1 MSVRVRFAP
10 SPTGYLHIGGART
23 ALFNWLYA
31 RHTGGAFILR
41 IEDTDTARNTQEAVD
56 VILHG
61 LHWLGL
67 EWDEGP
73 LTGDPA
79 GSSKGDFGPYFQSQ
93 RRGLYQK
100 RVQELRDKGFA
111 YEQDGAIKFRMERN
125 PIVIPD
131 LVVGNV
137 TRELTDR
144 ERLDP
149 DFVLIRSDGQPVFH
163 FVNVVD
169 DIEMR
174 ITHVIRG
181 EDHLANT
188 AKHLALFKAFGVKP
202 PEYAHIPLI
211 LNVDGTK
218 MSKRDEGA
226 SLAMYVKEHFVPEA
240 VVNYLY
246 LLGWSPKGNREV
258 MPIEEVIGM
267 FDLPQILRHNARF
280 DLDKLYWV
288 NHEYIKMM
296 DLERFRAFCEA
307 ALKDVGIDPS
317 PYPKEYRLAAFA
329 TVKEKVKQFGPPG
342 EGYAKLL
349 AEKGRQIHDVKTFAD
364 FYFIEQVKL
373 EEASRKDLTD
383 DARKLLAALKPRLA
397 QMPDFKADAINAALK
412 ETAIALGVK
421 IGLLVHPTRLACTG
435 KTVGP
440 SLYHLME
447 VLGRDRVLQRLQDFI
462 EGRV

>member
-1 MSVRVRFAP
+1 LRRVRRAIC
-10 SPTGYLHIGGART
+10 TLGGART

-31 RHTGGAFILR
+31 RHTGGKFILR
-41 IEDTDTARNTQEAVD
+41 IEDTDSARNTQEAVD

-61 LHWLGL
+61 LRWLGL

-73 LTGDPA
+73 LTRDPA
-79 GSSKGDFGPYFQSQ
+79 GASKGDYGPYFQSQ
-93 RRGLYQK
+93 RRQIYEA
-100 RVQELRDKGFA
+100 RVAELRDKGFA
-111 YEQDGAIKFRMERN
+111 YEQDGALRFRMERN
-125 PIVIPD
+125 PIIIPD

-163 FVNVVD
+163 LVNVID
-169 DIEMR
+169 DIEMK

-181 EDHLANT
+181 EDHLANS
-188 AKHLALFKAFGVKP
+188 AKHLTLFKAFGVEP
-202 PEYAHIPLI
+202 PKYAHIPLI

-218 MSKRDEGA
+218 MSKRDQGA
-226 SLAMYVKEHFVPEA
+226 SLSMYMQEHFVPEA

-258 MPIEEVIGM
+258 MPIQEVIEV

-296 DLERFRAFCEA
+296 DLERFSAFAEQ
-307 ALKDVGIDPS
+307 ALRDLGIEVTV
-317 PYPKEYRLAAFA
+317 YPKEYRLAAFS
-329 TVKEKVKQFGPPG
+329 TVREKVKQFGPPN
-342 EGYAKLL
+342 ETYLRML
-349 AEKGRQIHDVKTFAD
+349 QEKGKQLHDVRTFTD
-364 FYFIEQVKL
+364 FYFLEQVRV
-373 EEASRKDLTD
+373 EDASRKDITD
-383 DARKLLAALKPRLA
+383 ESKRVVGRLKSTLEAAA
-397 QMPDFKADAINAALK
+397 DFKADTINGILKQTAAD
-412 ETAIALGVK
+412 LGLK

-447 VLGRDRVLQRLQDFI
+447 VLGRERVLKRLQDFVD
-462 EGRV
+462 GKV